1 MYLPQINHNWE
12 SVIPQLYIVYQQ
24 LSTPGIHI
32 SNVAHSL
39 ELSSKRKKLS
49 MRWQLQNYELHYFTK
64 CFTIILL
71 LPRNTNCRCSV
82 KQTVIWLDDASQF
95 TTRISFSLAPKL
107 NVGEDNSFAQFTQ
120 LYIQIHIKLKSTETP
135 IKILW

>member
-1 MYLPQINHNWE
+1 MGI
-12 SVIPQLYIVYQQ
+12 SDTTIVLYISSYQLQ
-24 LSTPGIHI
+24 GSTYKMWHTVWSCPL
-32 SNVAHSL
+32 N
-39 ELSSKRKKLS
+39 KKKLS
-49 MRWQLQNYELHYFTK
+49 MRWQLQNYKLHYFTK

-107 NVGEDNSFAQFTQ
+107 NVGEDNSVAQFTQ
-120 LYIQIHIKLKSTETP
+120 FYIQIHVRLKSTETP